1 MLDQIKESLAS
12 QDNMKCR
19 RLRRSL
25 SSASIHISRSEI
37 QQLYNSLPRPNVKSY
52 QLPTISSTIKAT
64 GKDGESFLPPIDSRQ
79 EDIDGFRKDDDN
91 IRLDISNR
99 RLTILFVFAL
109 I

>member
-64 GKDGESFLPPIDSRQ
+64 GKDGEPFLPPIDSRQ

-99 RLTILFVFAL
+99 QYMI
-109 I
+109 

>member
-64 GKDGESFLPPIDSRQ
+64 GEPFLPPIDSRQ
-79 EDIDGFRKDDDN
+79 EGIDGFRKDDDN

-99 RLTILFVFAL
+99 R
-109 I
+109 